1 MKVMKI
7 KYAKY
12 LILIAIISSCTD
24 NFEDFNTDK
33 KNPATASGEA
43 LFTNAM
49 KELVDQINKPDVN
62 FNIWELWSQ
71 YWNETTYTDETN
83 YDLSQRDQ
91 PEGVFRFAYRRVL
104 KDLDEASKI
113 ISESPTVNEEEEI
126 IKANK
131 LQIIEILNVYT
142 YQYLV
147 DVFGAVPY
155 SEALDIGNVYPAY
168 EMGDVIYADILNRLE
183 AALNG
188 IDESAG
194 SFGTEDLIYQGDV
207 LLWKKFGYSL
217 MLKIGI
223 NLSDVNSS
231 LARATIE
238 SAVSGGVFSSSS
250 DEAIFPYQTS
260 APNYNPIYANLVAS
274 GRNDY
279 VATNT
284 IIDIMVNRNDP
295 RLNDYFNVNTIRP
308 LAFPRDPDT
317 NAQLDAVFEAGENKI
332 LFFPQDDGSYTQE
345 FREGPFT
352 IPAADT
358 VVGIKVW
365 KGGIY
370 GVGSPWATH
379 AQVADEI
386 LEPTFPGLV
395 LTYSEVL
402 FYLAEAAERGYDV
415 GGTGEEFYNA
425 GVTESILWWGG
436 SLDEADDY
444 LAYTGVAYQTAD
456 GDWKRK
462 IAYQSWIASYLNG
475 FVGYTTWRRLDYP
488 VLNITPS
495 NEEIVDQGDIPVRF
509 TFPINE
515 QTLNNANYVA
525 ASEAIG
531 GDELLTK
538 IFWDLFD
545 AQMN

>member
-1 MKVMKI
+1 MKI
-7 KYAKY
+7 KYAIY
-12 LILIAIISSCTD
+12 LILIAFVSSCTD
-24 NFEDFNTDK
+24 SFEDFNTDK
-33 KNPATASGEA
+33 KNPATAPGEA

-49 KELVDQINKPDVN
+49 KELADQINRPDVN
-62 FNIWELWSQ
+62 YNIWELWSQ

-91 PEGVFRFAYRRVL
+91 PEGIFRICYRRVL
-104 KDLDEASKI
+104 KDLSEAVKL
-113 ISESPTVNEEEEI
+113 ISEEPTANQEEEI

-131 LQIIEILNVYT
+131 LHIIEVLNVFT

-155 SEALDIGNVYPAY
+155 SEALDIGNVYPVY
-168 EMGDVIYADILNRLE
+168 EIGNVIYDDILIRLE
-183 AALNG
+183 AAING
-188 IDESAG
+188 LDESVE
-194 SFGTEDLIYQGDV
+194 SFGSADLIYHGDV
-207 LLWKKFGYSL
+207 GMWKMFANSL
-217 MLKIGI
+217 KLKIGI
-223 NLSDVNSS
+223 NLSDVNSPKAQS
-231 LARATIE
+231 TIE
-238 SAVSGGVFSSSS
+238 SAVSGGVFTSSS
-250 DEAIFPYQTS
+250 DEALFPYQTS

-284 IIDIMVNRNDP
+284 IIDELVVRNDP
-295 RLNDYFNVNTIRP
+295 RLDDYFDISTIRP
-308 LAFPRDPDT
+308 LPFPRDPDT
-317 NAQLDAVFEAGENKI
+317 NAQLDAVFEDGENII
-332 LFFPQDDGSYTQE
+332 LFYPQPDGSYAQT
-345 FREGPFT
+345 FMEGPFT

-358 VVGIKVW
+358 TTGIMVW
-365 KGGIY
+365 IGGTY

-379 AQVADEI
+379 AHVAAPI
-386 LEPTFPGLV
+386 LQASFPGLV

-425 GVTESILWWGG
+425 GITESILWWGG
-436 SLDEADDY
+436 SQEDADAY
-444 LAYTGVAYQTAD
+444 LAFPDVAYQTAD

-462 IAYQSWIASYLNG
+462 IAYQSWLASYLNG
-475 FVGYTTWRRLDYP
+475 FLGYTTWRRLDYP
-488 VLNITPS
+488 VMNITPS
-495 NEEIVDQGDIPVRF
+495 NEDIVDQMDIPVRF

-538 IFWDLFD
+538 IFWDLYD
-545 AQMN
+545 AQVK

>member
-1 MKVMKI
+1 M
-7 KYAKY
+7 KYAIY
-12 LILIAIISSCTD
+12 LILLAIVSSCTD

-33 KNPATASGEA
+33 KNPATAPGEA

-49 KELVDQINKPDVN
+49 KELADQLNKPDVN
-62 FNIWELWSQ
+62 FNIWELWCQ

-83 YDLSQRDQ
+83 YDISQRDQ
-91 PEGVFRFAYRRVL
+91 PEGIFRFAYRRVL
-104 KDLDEASKI
+104 KDLDEAAKI
-113 ISESPTVNEEEEI
+113 ISEETTVNEEEEI

-131 LQIIEILNVYT
+131 LHIMEILNVFT

-168 EMGDVIYADILNRLE
+168 EMGDAIYADLLTRLD
-183 AALNG
+183 AAISGL
-188 IDESAG
+188 DASTG
-194 SFGTEDLIYQGDV
+194 SFGSADLIYGGDV
-207 LLWKKFGYSL
+207 EMWKVFGRSL
-217 MLKIGI
+217 KLKIGI

-231 LARATIE
+231 LARSTIE
-238 SAVSGGVFSSSS
+238 SAVAGGVFTSSS
-250 DEAIFPYQTS
+250 DEALFPYQTS

-279 VATNT
+279 VASNT

-295 RLNDYFNVNTIRP
+295 RLDKYFNINSIRP
-308 LAFPRDPDT
+308 LPFPRDPDS
-317 NAQLDAVFEAGENKI
+317 NAQMDAVFAAGENKI
-332 LFFPQDDGSYTQE
+332 LFYPQPDGSIDQV

-358 VVGIKVW
+358 ASGIMVW
-365 KGGIY
+365 IGGTY

-379 AQVADEI
+379 AKVADPI
-386 LEPTFPGLV
+386 IEPTFPGLI

-436 SLDEADDY
+436 TPDEADAY
-444 LAYTGVAYQTAD
+444 LAYPAVDYQTAE

-475 FVGYTTWRRLDYP
+475 FLGYTTWRRLDYP

-495 NEEIVDQGDIPVRF
+495 NEEIVDQTDIPVRF

-515 QTLNNANYVA
+515 QTLNNTNYEA
-525 ASEAIG
+525 ASDAIG

-538 IFWDLFD
+538 VFWDLYD
-545 AQMN
+545 AQVE

>member
-1 MKVMKI
+1 MKI
-7 KYAKY
+7 KYAIY
-12 LILIAIISSCTD
+12 LILIVFVASCTD

-33 KNPATASGEA
+33 KNPATAPGEA

-49 KELVDQINKPDVN
+49 KELADQINKPDVN
-62 FNIWELWSQ
+62 YNIWELWSQ

-91 PEGVFRFAYRRVL
+91 PEGIFRVCYRRIL
-104 KDLDEASKI
+104 KDLDEARMI
-113 ISESPTVNEEEEI
+113 ISEGVTANADEETM
-126 IKANK
+126 KANK
-131 LQIIEILNVYT
+131 LHIIEILNVFT

-155 SEALDIGNVYPAY
+155 SEALDIGNVYPVY
-168 EMGDVIYADILNRLE
+168 EMGDVIYDDILIRLD
-183 AALNG
+183 AAISGL
-188 IDESAG
+188 DPSVG

-207 LLWKKFGYSL
+207 DSWIKFANSL
-217 MLKIGI
+217 KLKIGI
-223 NLSDVNSS
+223 NLSDVNASKAQS
-231 LARATIE
+231 VIE
-238 SAVSGGVFSSSS
+238 SAVNAGVFTSSS
-250 DEAIFPYQTS
+250 DEALFPYQVS

-284 IIDIMVNRNDP
+284 IIDEMVARNDP
-295 RLNDYFNVNTIRP
+295 RLDDYFDVSTIRP
-308 LAFPRDPDT
+308 LPFPRDPDT
-317 NAQLDAVFEAGENKI
+317 NQQLDAVYADGENLI
-332 LFFPQDDGSYTQE
+332 LFYPQPGGGYNQVFT
-345 FREGPFT
+345 EGPFT
-352 IPAADT
+352 IPAADSSA
-358 VVGIKVW
+358 GIMIW
-365 KGGIY
+365 IGGTY

-379 AQVADEI
+379 AQVAEPI
-386 LEPTFPGLV
+386 LQATFSGLI

-402 FYLAEAAERGYDV
+402 FSLAEAAERGFSV

-436 SLDEADDY
+436 SQDEVDAY
-444 LAYTGVAYQTAD
+444 LAYPDVNYQTAE

-462 IAYQSWIASYLNG
+462 IAYQSWLASYLNG
-475 FVGYTTWRRLDYP
+475 FLGYTTWRRLDYP

-495 NEEIVDQGDIPVRF
+495 NEDIVDQLDIPVRF

-515 QTLNNANYVA
+515 QTLNNANYDA

-531 GDELLTK
+531 GDDLLTK
-538 IFWDLFD
+538 VFWDLYD
-545 AQMN
+545 ANTN